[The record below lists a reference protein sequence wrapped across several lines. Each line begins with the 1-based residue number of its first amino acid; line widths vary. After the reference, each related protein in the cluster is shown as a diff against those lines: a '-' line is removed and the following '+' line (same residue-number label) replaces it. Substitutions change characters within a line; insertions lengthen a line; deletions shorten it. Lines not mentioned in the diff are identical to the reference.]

1 MACQGGET
9 PEIPLRAWIGSNDF
23 QDLAAGQSIELKLRL
38 QKGHRAWEPRSVEL
52 GIEACINGSLS
63 GHGHLL
69 KEAQDTDL
77 PLPLASCTGARLQYR
92 LSPNEPVW
100 MKLLRP
106 TLLTLACL
114 IAQPTLANDL
124 PALGD
129 SSSGIVSPEQ
139 EHDLGRAWLSLL
151 RAQVPQLS
159 DPLLKDF
166 VERSVYRLAESS
178 QLQDRRLEFV
188 LLDSPQLNAF
198 AAPGGIIGV
207 NGGLFLHAQTE
218 AEYASVLAHELA
230 HLSQRHFARGLEEQK
245 RMQLPMMAAMLAGV
259 VAAAA
264 GAGDAGIAAIVSTQ
278 AAAIQAQRRFSRQNE
293 QEADRIGIVNL
304 ERAGYDPRAMPEMFN
319 RLMRQYRYD
328 QKPPEFLLTHPV
340 TESRIA
346 DTKNRAEQYPAGG
359 VEDSLRYQ
367 LMRARA
373 ELKFENTPGVTAK
386 HFRAL
391 LAEDASRDA
400 ARYGLALAQ
409 IKSGQLEEAAS
420 NLKPLLDKQPDDA
433 TYNLAQIEL
442 DITANRLAAARE
454 RTQTLLGLYPGS
466 YPVRQMNIDL
476 LIKENKLQQAEQAL
490 DSLVDARPKDPDVWY
505 QVAEIRGLAGNIV
518 GLHEA
523 RAEYFALVG
532 DYDQAIEQLDFAK
545 RRSSNFQTAARIDAR
560 QKALIEEK
568 RMVDEMLR

>member
-1 MACQGGET
+1 
-9 PEIPLRAWIGSNDF
+9 
-23 QDLAAGQSIELKLRL
+23 
-38 QKGHRAWEPRSVEL
+38 
-52 GIEACINGSLS
+52 
-63 GHGHLL
+63 
-69 KEAQDTDL
+69 
-77 PLPLASCTGARLQYR
+77 
-92 LSPNEPVW
+92 

-114 IAQPTLANDL
+114 IGQPVIANDL
-124 PALGD
+124 PSLGD

-139 EHDLGRAWLSLL
+139 EHQLGRAWLSLL
-151 RAQVPQLS
+151 RGQVPQLS
-159 DPLLKDF
+159 DPLLKDYL
-166 VERSVYRLAESS
+166 ERSVYRLAETS

-230 HLSQRHFARGLEEQK
+230 HLSQRHFARGLEAQK
-245 RMQLPMMAAMLAGV
+245 RMQLPLMAAMLAGV

-264 GAGDAGIAAIVSTQ
+264 GAGDAGIAAIISTQ
-278 AAAIQAQRRFSRQNE
+278 AAAIQSQRRFSRQNE
-293 QEADRIGIVNL
+293 QEADRIGIINL
-304 ERAGYDPRAMPEMFN
+304 ERAGYDPRAMPEMFG

-346 DTKNRAEQYPAGG
+346 DTKNRAEQYPDTG

-367 LMRARA
+367 LLRARV
-373 ELKFENTPGVTAK
+373 ELKFESTPGVSAK
-386 HFRAL
+386 RFRAM
-391 LAEDASRDA
+391 LADDPTLDA

-409 IKSGQLEEAAS
+409 MKSGQLQEAAT
-420 NLKPLLDKQPDDA
+420 NLEPLLAKEPDDA

-442 DITANRLAAARE
+442 DITANRLAAARA
-454 RTQTLLGLYPGS
+454 RMQTLLGLYPGN
-466 YPVRQMNIDL
+466 YPVRQANIDL
-476 LIKENKLQQAEQAL
+476 LIKETKLQDAEQQLNAL
-490 DSLVDARPKDPDVWY
+490 VEARPQDPDIWY
-505 QVAEIRGLAGNIV
+505 QVAEIRGLTGNII
-518 GLHEA
+518 GLHQA

-545 RRSSNFQTAARIDAR
+545 RRSDNFQSAARIDAR
-560 QKALIEEK
+560 QKQLIEEK
-568 RMVDEMLR
+568 RMVEDMLR